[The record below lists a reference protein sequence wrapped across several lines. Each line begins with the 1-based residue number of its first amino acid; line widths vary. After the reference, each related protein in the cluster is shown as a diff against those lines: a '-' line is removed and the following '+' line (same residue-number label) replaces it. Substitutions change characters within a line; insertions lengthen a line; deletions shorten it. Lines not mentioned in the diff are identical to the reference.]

1 MPGRTP
7 QVILREVFGYESFR
21 GDQAAIIDHAIAGG
35 AALVDIKRAAMKKG
49 GLGLQQQALQKVF
62 DGTTSIEEV
71 VRATR
76 PPKAGAAKPAKA
88 PPKPGKDK
96 PSAA

>member
-1 MPGRTP
+1 MATTLG
-7 QVILREVFGYESFR
+7 LRAK
-21 GDQAAIIDHAIAGG
+21 Q
-35 AALVDIKRAAMKKG
+35 AAMKKG
-49 GLGLQQQALQKVF
+49 GLELQQQALQKVF

-76 PPKAGAAKPAKA
+76 PPKVAAPKAAKT
-88 PPKPGKDK
+88 PPSGAVKNK

>member
-1 MPGRTP
+1 ML
-7 QVILREVFGYESFR
+7 VIDDDLRRVI
-21 GDQAAIIDHAIAGG
+21 AAGG
-35 AALVDIKRAAMKKG
+35 SLAEIRTTAMKKG

-76 PPKAGAAKPAKA
+76 PPKPAVPGNAQRPRKPSAG
-88 PPKPGKDK
+88 K